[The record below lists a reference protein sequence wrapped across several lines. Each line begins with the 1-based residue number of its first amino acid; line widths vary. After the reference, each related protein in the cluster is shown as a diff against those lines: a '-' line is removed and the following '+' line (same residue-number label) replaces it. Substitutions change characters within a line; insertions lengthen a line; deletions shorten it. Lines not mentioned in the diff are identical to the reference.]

1 MGSPPVTPPLSLLRI
16 TSESAFTP
24 LGGVIAD
31 NSSCLSAPDET
42 GRFRVRLRL
51 KKEDAYPL
59 VDQIEQQIELAEQE
73 AGTRLVAKLPFYAPS
88 LPLLLNTRGVE
99 FVFTSKQRPRITPAD
114 AVIEWGTPV
123 QVRYAIVVHALDRP
137 GYVRALLQFNEVRII
152 GEESADDRRRCAI
165 FRGESS

>member
-1 MGSPPVTPPLSLLRI
+1 MLPSGTTTFRRS

-31 NSSCLSAPDET
+31 NSACLSEADET

-59 VDQIEQQIELAEQE
+59 VDLIENQLELAEQE

-99 FVFTSKQRPRITPAD
+99 FVFTTKQRPRITPAD
-114 AVIEWGTPV
+114 AVIEQGTPV
-123 QVRYAIVVHALDRP
+123 QVRHTIVVHALDRP
-137 GYVRALLQFNEVRII
+137 GYVRALLQFNEVRLI
-152 GEESADDRRRCAI
+152 GEESDARSHHASP
-165 FRGESS
+165 FRES

>member
-1 MGSPPVTPPLSLLRI
+1 MLPNETATFRRS

-51 KKEDAYPL
+51 MKEDAYPL
-59 VDQIEQQIELAEQE
+59 VDQIEQEIELAEQE

-99 FVFTSKQRPRITPAD
+99 FVFTTKQRPRITPAD
-114 AVIEWGTPV
+114 AVIERGTPV
-123 QVRYAIVVHALDRP
+123 QVRHTIVVHALNRP
-137 GYVRALLQFNEVRII
+137 GCVRALLQFNELLI
-152 GEESADDRRRCAI
+152 GEGKADDRRHHASP
-165 FRGESS
+165 FR